1 MGDTVDDKNQKSE
14 GHEGDEDAT
23 QLHTGIQDMASG
35 VKANPGEQLGGTSE
49 ISSILS
55 KIKFGQITKLRKFE
69 KGENFSTF
77 CERFHEYVE
86 IAQIVDDNLH
96 LYFLQHVDDGTYS
109 TLKLVNLN
117 EDEKR
122 NCALF
127 CEKYKKAV
135 YGAEKVP
142 LKNELLDCK
151 QSISEGMTSFS
162 HHLKEK
168 AAIAFST
175 VESKDENC
183 LLALMRGLRNK

>member
-1 MGDTVDDKNQKSE
+1 
-14 GHEGDEDAT
+14 
-23 QLHTGIQDMASG
+23 MASV
-35 VKANPGEQLGGTSE
+35 VKANPGEQHGGTSE
-49 ISSILS
+49 ILNILS

-69 KGENFSTF
+69 KGKNFSTF

-86 IAQIVDDNLH
+86 STQIVDDNLH

-135 YGAEKVP
+135 YGAEQVP
-142 LKNELLDCK
+142 LKNELLECK
-151 QSISEGMTSFS
+151 QSISEDITSYS
-162 HHLKEK
+162 HR
-168 AAIAFST
+168 
-175 VESKDENC
+175 VSK
-183 LLALMRGLRNK
+183 KKQQ